1 MNPEAR
7 ALVMQAVAIGAAM
20 QAGLYDGIVSGV
32 MVMDIWQATLMRAFA
47 TQQLGIND
55 VEGPSQAN
63 SE

>member
-1 MNPEAR
+1 MNSEGR

-47 TQQLGIND
+47 TQQLGMDD
-55 VEGPSQAN
+55 VEGASQAILI
-63 SE
+63 

>member
-1 MNPEAR
+1 
-7 ALVMQAVAIGAAM
+7 MQAVAIGAAM

-47 TQQLGIND
+47 TQQLGKENI
-55 VEGPSQAN
+55 EEASQAK